1 MFWMLFE
8 DFCGSLIDSLET
20 GVENFCNK
28 IVKKTNKKVDE
39 LILGKVEKEKEKEKE
54 KTKPMPPAVVV

>member
-20 GVENFCNK
+20 GVEKLCDKF
-28 IVKKTNKKVDE
+28 VKKTNEKVDE
-39 LILGKVEKEKEKEKE
+39 LILGKVEEE
-54 KTKPMPPAVVV
+54 KTEPMPPAVVV

>member
-20 GVENFCNK
+20 GVENICNK
-28 IVKKTNKKVDE
+28 FVKKANKKVDK
-39 LILGKVEKEKEKEKE
+39 LILGKVEEE

>member
-1 MFWMLFE
+1 MLWMLFE

-20 GVENFCNK
+20 RVENFCNK
-28 IVKKTNKKVDE
+28 IVKKTNEKVDE
-39 LILGKVEKEKEKEKE
+39 LILGKVVEEE

>member
-20 GVENFCNK
+20 GVENICNK
-28 IVKKTNKKVDE
+28 FVKKTNEKVDE
-39 LILGKVEKEKEKEKE
+39 LILGKVVEKE

>member
-28 IVKKTNKKVDE
+28 IVKKTNKKIDE
-39 LILGKVEKEKEKEKE
+39 LILGKVEKEKAE
-54 KTKPMPPAVVV
+54 PMSSAVVV

>member
-28 IVKKTNKKVDE
+28 IVKKTNEKVDE
-39 LILGKVEKEKEKEKE
+39 LILGKVKKE
-54 KTKPMPPAVVV
+54 KTEPMPPAVVV

>member
-20 GVENFCNK
+20 GVENLCNK
-28 IVKKTNKKVDE
+28 FVKKTNEKVDE
-39 LILGKVEKEKEKEKE
+39 LILGKIVEEE
-54 KTKPMPPAVVV
+54 KTEPMPPVVVV

>member
-8 DFCGSLIDSLET
+8 DFCGSVIDSLES
-20 GVENFCNK
+20 GVENICNK

-39 LILGKVEKEKEKEKE
+39 LILGKVEKEKAE
-54 KTKPMPPAVVV
+54 PMPPTVGQYNELL

>member
-20 GVENFCNK
+20 GVENICNK
-28 IVKKTNKKVDE
+28 FVKKANKKVDE
-39 LILGKVEKEKEKEKE
+39 LILGKVEEE
-54 KTKPMPPAVVV
+54 KTKPTPPAVVV

>member
-8 DFCGSLIDSLET
+8 DFCGSLIDSLES

-28 IVKKTNKKVDE
+28 IVKKTNEKVDE
-39 LILGKVEKEKEKEKE
+39 LIFGKVEEEKK

>member
-20 GVENFCNK
+20 GVENFCDK
-28 IVKKTNKKVDE
+28 IVKKTNKKIDE
-39 LILGKVEKEKEKEKE
+39 LILGKVAEKE
-54 KTKPMPPAVVV
+54 KTEPMSSAVVV

>member
-8 DFCGSLIDSLET
+8 DFCGSLIDSLES
-20 GVENFCNK
+20 GIENVCNK

-39 LILGKVEKEKEKEKE
+39 LILGKVEKEKAE
-54 KTKPMPPAVVV
+54 PMPPTVG